1 MPNSEARLDRRY
13 IEMTKMLNLYLN
25 HFPASEKYGL
35 AQRIR
40 QACYEMYELMIEA
53 QKRYQKKT
61 TLTNLDIKHETL
73 RMLVRLAYELG
84 YFKHAARADKDPEA
98 LAARRY
104 LAIST
109 RIDEVGK
116 LIGGWM
122 AADRKKHTAGL
133 PA

>member
-1 MPNSEARLDRRY
+1 MQDSEARLDRRY
-13 IEMTKMLNLYLN
+13 IEMTKLLNIYLN
-25 HFPASEKYGL
+25 HFPAAERYGL

-40 QACYEMYELMIEA
+40 QSCYEVYELMIEA

-73 RMLVRLAYELG
+73 RMLVRLAFELG
-84 YFKHAARADKDPEA
+84 YFRHAARADKDPDA
-98 LAARRY
+98 LAAKRY
-104 LAIST
+104 LAISQ

-122 AADRKKHTAGL
+122 AADRKKQA
-133 PA
+133 AAAAQ